1 VKEGADAPTEER
13 NKALTLKGIEEMF
26 NKGELSVVDE
36 LVADCG
42 QDHQEAPGTDFAE
55 HLKDVITKMRRAFP
69 DLHFEL
75 HHILAE
81 GDMVASRSTMTGT
94 HEGRFKIGLFRDIP
108 PTSRRVEV
116 AHMHF
121 FRWVD
126 GKNTRTY
133 GTHGHA
139 QFDAAAGSGSPANG
153 RAGLRV

>member
-1 VKEGADAPTEER
+1 VKEEADVPTEER

-36 LVADCG
+36 LVADRG

-94 HEGRFKIGLFRDIP
+94 HEGRFEIGPFRDIP

-133 GTHGHA
+133 GT
-139 QFDAAAGSGSPANG
+139 SWT
-153 RAGLRV
+153 RTI